1 MRELTA
7 TFTNW
12 DINDIVLELAKYI
25 DKGFRIGSV
34 REDRHFDTHEIEV
47 LLYEP
52 HRS

>member
-34 REDRHFDTHEIEV
+34 REDHHFGECEIEIT
-47 LLYEP
+47 LYEP
-52 HRS
+52 YRS